1 MSDLE
6 TTINFLQEDKTM
18 TVFTSQRKWLNKL
31 LKYANEKDS
40 NVIIT
45 HKNTDGSAMFEIP
58 VSWLKISP
66 PRKHKMSDKRK
77 KELAEQLAKARETR
91 NNKINGKANHNDT
104 QETEKVFT
112 SKRHTKKQCRRCYSQ
127 IPRRLFLYSK

>member
-31 LKYANEKDS
+31 LKYANEEDS
-40 NVIIT
+40 GVIVT
-45 HKNTDGSAMFEIP
+45 HKNNDGSAMFEVP

-66 PRKHKMSDKRK
+66 PRKHKMSDERK
-77 KELAEQLAKARETR
+77 AELTEQLAKAREAR
-91 NNKINGKANHNDT
+91 NNKIN
-104 QETEKVFT
+104 
-112 SKRHTKKQCRRCYSQ
+112 SKEN
-127 IPRRLFLYSK
+127 

>member
-45 HKNTDGSAMFEIP
+45 HKTQMALQC
-58 VSWLKISP
+58 LK
-66 PRKHKMSDKRK
+66 
-77 KELAEQLAKARETR
+77 
-91 NNKINGKANHNDT
+91 
-104 QETEKVFT
+104 
-112 SKRHTKKQCRRCYSQ
+112 
-127 IPRRLFLYSK
+127 FLLVG

>member
-66 PRKHKMSDKRK
+66 PRRHKMSDKRK

-91 NNKINGKANHNDT
+91 NNKINERKGRNDT
-104 QETEKVFT
+104 QET
-112 SKRHTKKQCRRCYSQ
+112 
-127 IPRRLFLYSK
+127 

>member
-58 VSWLKISP
+58 DFCFNSRTGDYERYILEYFVIFNL
-66 PRKHKMSDKRK
+66 
-77 KELAEQLAKARETR
+77 
-91 NNKINGKANHNDT
+91 
-104 QETEKVFT
+104 
-112 SKRHTKKQCRRCYSQ
+112 
-127 IPRRLFLYSK
+127 

>member
-31 LKYANEKDS
+31 FKYANEKDS

-45 HKNTDGSAMFEIP
+45 HKKYRWICN
-58 VSWLKISP
+58 V
-66 PRKHKMSDKRK
+66 
-77 KELAEQLAKARETR
+77 
-91 NNKINGKANHNDT
+91 
-104 QETEKVFT
+104 
-112 SKRHTKKQCRRCYSQ
+112 
-127 IPRRLFLYSK
+127 

>member
-31 LKYANEKDS
+31 LKYVNEKDS

-45 HKNTDGSAMFEIP
+45 HKNADGSAMFEIP
-58 VSWLKISP
+58 ISWLKISP

-77 KELAEQLAKARETR
+77 KELAEQLAKARGIR
-91 NNKINGKANHNDT
+91 NNKISGKADYNDT
-104 QETEKVFT
+104 QET
-112 SKRHTKKQCRRCYSQ
+112 
-127 IPRRLFLYSK
+127 

>member
-31 LKYANEKDS
+31 LKYAHEKDS

-45 HKNTDGSAMFEIP
+45 HKIQMALQC
-58 VSWLKISP
+58 LK
-66 PRKHKMSDKRK
+66 
-77 KELAEQLAKARETR
+77 
-91 NNKINGKANHNDT
+91 
-104 QETEKVFT
+104 
-112 SKRHTKKQCRRCYSQ
+112 
-127 IPRRLFLYSK
+127 FLLVG